1 MDDYLKTL
9 QGLLADLRIAI
20 SLVTRVP
27 LARAAPVGDGD
38 IARASWALPV
48 AGLLVGLA
56 GALVYWLAFRARL
69 LPEPAAALT
78 LAVTLLLTGAMHE
91 DGLADTFDG
100 FGGGKSSDEKLA
112 IMRDSRI
119 GTYGACALGISL
131 LLRWSA
137 LAVIAEPRW
146 VAIALIVAHVSARA
160 SLPVFMLLV
169 PPARSDGL
177 STSAGQPPSTSVTV
191 ALALG
196 AICLLFGLGPTGAIT
211 GFLILLSVGLS
222 LAWLARKQI
231 GGQTG
236 DVLGTLEQVSEAAIL
251 LLAASLFAS

>member
-9 QGLLADLRIAI
+9 QGLIADIRIAI
-20 SLVTRVP
+20 SLLTRVP
-27 LARAAPVGDGD
+27 VAAAAPVGDGD

-48 AGLLVGLA
+48 AGLLIGLA
-56 GALVYWLAFRARL
+56 GAVAYWLAFRVRL

-78 LAVTLLLTGAMHE
+78 LAVTLVLTGAMHE

-100 FGGGKSSDEKLA
+100 FGGGKSREAKLA

-119 GTYGACALGISL
+119 GSYGACALGISL
-131 LLRWSA
+131 LVRWSA
-137 LAVIAEPRW
+137 LAAIAEPRW

-160 SLPVFMLLV
+160 CLPVFMRLV
-169 PPARSDGL
+169 PPTRSDGL
-177 STSAGQPPSTSVTV
+177 STSAGQPPPMSVAV
-191 ALALG
+191 AQALG
-196 AICLLFGLGPTGAIT
+196 AVCLLFGLGLTGAII
-211 GFLILLSVGLS
+211 GLLILLSAGLS
-222 LAWLARKQI
+222 LAWLARRQI

-236 DVLGTLEQVSEAAIL
+236 DVLGTLEQISEAAIL

>member
-1 MDDYLKTL
+1 MDDYLTTL
-9 QGLLADLRIAI
+9 QGLIADLRIAI

-27 LARAAPVGDGD
+27 LAPAAPVGGGD

-48 AGLLVGLA
+48 AGLLIGLT
-56 GALVYWLAFRARL
+56 GAVAYWLAFRARL

-78 LAVTLLLTGAMHE
+78 LAITLLLTGAMHE

-100 FGGGKSSDEKLA
+100 FGGGKSREAKLA

-119 GTYGACALGISL
+119 GSYGACALGISL

-177 STSAGQPPSTSVTV
+177 STSAGRPPSTSVAV

-196 AICLLFGLGPTGAIT
+196 AVCLLFGLGPTGAIA
-211 GFLILLSVGLS
+211 GLLI
-222 LAWLARKQI
+222 
-231 GGQTG
+231 
-236 DVLGTLEQVSEAAIL
+236 
-251 LLAASLFAS
+251 